1 MTDEDDSDE
10 SPVGE
15 NDARD
20 GSNPPSDDERPSTG
34 TDAADSSATSAADS
48 DATDADGADATDAS
62 ETAADSSSENDAA
75 TVPDETERSPDDD
88 GGGFLSNLTSPR
100 EQLGEA
106 AAAFK
111 NARGASGLPQDEEGR
126 VKLVCRRYAERR
138 AVPLD
143 DVGRPSCYEKGH
155 PDCEGCLEDVRD
167 GTVETF

>member
-20 GSNPPSDDERPSTG
+20 GSNPPSDDERTSAA
-34 TDAADSSATSAADS
+34 TDAVDSNATNAADS
-48 DATDADGADATDAS
+48 DATDTDAS
-62 ETAADSSSENDAA
+62 QTDGDSRSESDAA
-75 TVPDETERSPDDD
+75 TVPDETERTADD
-88 GGGFLSNLTSPR
+88 GGGFLSNLTNPR

-111 NARGASGLPQDEEGR
+111 NARGASALPEDEEGR
-126 VKLVCRRYAERR
+126 VKLVCRRHAERR